1 MDVSNGGSYFYPLTE
16 FERSNQP
23 CRVMHNFTSFLEST
37 DILFRMMC
45 PREKYIG
52 HHCICVL
59 ADSYLLILFSF
70 NLENLSNYLLLLNLL
85 NFILDLYSNF

>member
-1 MDVSNGGSYFYPLTE
+1 M
-16 FERSNQP
+16 
-23 CRVMHNFTSFLEST
+23 
-37 DILFRMMC
+37 
-45 PREKYIG
+45 G

-85 NFILDLYSNF
+85 NFILDLYSNFWTSYISHEFTLLSFIAMFNIIWKNKC